1 MNHDLYPAHILI
13 VDDDKSFRQMLEK
26 VITGCTRFACS
37 FAEGAGEALRVLE
50 ERAVDVV
57 ITDIK
62 MPDMSGLELTR
73 IIKEKYDS
81 DVIVITGYYEDFTY
95 EEAIEN
101 GANDFIEKPV
111 RPTELIIR
119 LKRVLRERVVLNK
132 YKNAETKLLDTV
144 HQLQEATDLL
154 VQYEKQATI
163 ARFSAGVAH
172 EILNPTA
179 IISSRLQ
186 MMEANENLTKTVKE
200 SLTVCRE
207 QIQRIVKISRDL
219 HQAAH
224 QSTAKRKSVDIGIL
238 IQEALFVIGVR
249 LKSANVQYLLDTSP
263 TMPMIALVPEKIERM
278 ISNLV
283 FNAIDAMEG
292 QKEKILKIA
301 LRPADESKGQNRILI
316 SVADNGIGIKEE
328 NLLKIF
334 EPFFTTKAPG
344 KGTGLGLSV
353 CHGIVTE
360 HGGKIWA
367 ENNENDDAG
376 GATFFISLPVN
387 ERRIHTQKVLI

>member
-1 MNHDLYPAHILI
+1 MNNDLYPVHILI
-13 VDDDKSFRQMLEK
+13 VDDDKPFGQMLEK
-26 VITGCTRFACS
+26 VITGSTGFACS
-37 FAEGAGEALRVLE
+37 FAEGAGEALRVME
-50 ERAVDVV
+50 ERVVDVV

-81 DVIVITGYYEDFTY
+81 DVIIITGYNEDFTY
-95 EEAIEN
+95 EEAITN

-154 VQYEKQATI
+154 VQYEKQAVI
-163 ARFSAGVAH
+163 ARFAAGVAH
-172 EILNPTA
+172 EILNPTT

-186 MMEANENLTKTVKE
+186 MMESNNSLSETLKE
-200 SLTVCRE
+200 SLKICRD
-207 QIQRIVKISRDL
+207 QIQRIVKISRNL

-224 QSTAKRKSVDIGIL
+224 PSPAERRLVDIGVS
-238 IQEALFVIGVR
+238 IQEALFVMYPP
-249 LKSANVQYLLDTSP
+249 LKSANAQYFLDISP
-263 TMPMIALVPEKIERM
+263 TMPMIALDPDKIERLM
-278 ISNLV
+278 INLI
-283 FNAIDAMEG
+283 FNALHAMEG
-292 QKEKILKIA
+292 KEEKILRIT
-301 LRPADESKGQNRILI
+301 LQQVDLSKEQNWILI
-316 SVADNGIGIKEE
+316 SIADNGIGIKKED
-328 NLLKIF
+328 LPKIF
-334 EPFFTTKAPG
+334 DPFFTTKAPG

-367 ENNENDDAG
+367 ENNDAG
-376 GATFFISLPVN
+376 GATFFISLPYGSV
-387 ERRIHTQKVLI
+387 VPVS